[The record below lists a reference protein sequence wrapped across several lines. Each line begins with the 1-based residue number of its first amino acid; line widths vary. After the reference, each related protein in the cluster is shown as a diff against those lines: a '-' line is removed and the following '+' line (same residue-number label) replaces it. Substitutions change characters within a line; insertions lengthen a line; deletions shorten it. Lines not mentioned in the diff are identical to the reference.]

1 MREAKVLF
9 ELTKEGKVTVQAQGG
24 RAEVKSGIM
33 TIIEKM
39 AQLDEVTVVQELEEM
54 VEVAKF
60 KEENPLENILAML
73 FGASEEDEDSEG
85 CDGNCEACKA
95 HGEMPVEV
103 KEFFD
108 KLFGGVK

>member
-9 ELTKEGKVTVQAQGG
+9 ELTKEGKVTVQVQGG

-39 AQLDEVTVVQELEEM
+39 AQLDEVTAVQELEEM
-54 VEVAKF
+54 VKVAKF
-60 KEENPLENILAML
+60 KEENPIESILGML
-73 FGASEEDEDSEG
+73 FGTNEEDTDEGG
-85 CDGNCEACKA
+85 CDGNCEECKA
-95 HGEMPVEV
+95 HGEMPPEV

>member
-9 ELTKEGKVTVQAQGG
+9 ELTKEGKVTVQVQGG

-39 AQLDEVTVVQELEEM
+39 AQLDEVTVIQELEEM
-54 VEVAKF
+54 VKVAKF
-60 KEENPLENILAML
+60 KEENPLEDILAML
-73 FGASEEDEDSEG
+73 FGVSEEEDNEG
-85 CDGNCEACKA
+85 CDGNCEQCKA
-95 HGEMPVEV
+95 HGEMPAEI
-103 KEFFD
+103 KELFD

>member
-9 ELTKEGKVTVQAQGG
+9 ELTKEGKVTVQVQGG

-54 VEVAKF
+54 VKVAKF

-73 FGASEEDEDSEG
+73 FGATEEGEDSEG
-85 CDGNCEACKA
+85 CDGNCEQCKS
-95 HGEMPVEV
+95 HGEMPAEV

-108 KLFGGVK
+108 KLFGGAK